1 MSFLGDG
8 PENYGTRRSAYINPS
23 PEEEPMDKVTLAED
37 FGKHRAGTT
46 FTVIKKS
53 KTTTIVE
60 AGGRRVIVPNAKIKG
75 MQGSGS
81 GGFSLEAEE
90 PSVSS
95 DTGTTVPQLVE
106 LTDAQDHVLVW
117 LKDKESLEVIL
128 KRYVDLTKLDEDQAK
143 LDIVFIAEHL
153 EKGSTFK
160 VRPAMPVKTKRA
172 VVHHEMSETEANVLN
187 ALIQG
192 NGSFEA
198 EDLRP
203 KVVEE
208 VEAPPELGPNSIWF
222 TDVTNGRLPESGI
235 NHIIQQYAPDHFPEH
250 IRCDIPTVDPTHYW
264 DPEVLEA
271 LVLAHQLRE
280 RACIT
285 GLPGTGKTT
294 SVKQFAAWI
303 QQPYMRLGGRG
314 DLESSSF
321 LGYSWADVEE
331 INGEHIS
338 KMSFKPGMLTQGL
351 DTDGHGYL
359 VTIDE
364 VMKIPAYI
372 SMCMQHLFE
381 KDGHLTIDDKPGTK
395 ADKIVLPAKEF
406 LLILTDNV
414 KGTGDSF
421 DKFASTQMQDTSYLD
436 RIGINETLDYLDPKD
451 ECQMLHKKYDTV
463 DKSVI
468 SKLVKFAGLV
478 RNGYR
483 QGNIALTLSPRGLE
497 SILEMLVVQV
507 PMKRA
512 ISLAFANKIA
522 DDAESIAIEDM
533 LKTVGIRSKS

>member
-1 MSFLGDG
+1 
-8 PENYGTRRSAYINPS
+8 
-23 PEEEPMDKVTLAED
+23 MDKVTLAED
-37 FGKHRAGTT
+37 FGKHRKGQT
-46 FTVIKKS
+46 FDVVKKS
-53 KTTTIVE
+53 KTTTIVQV
-60 AGGRRVIVPNAKIKG
+60 GGRRTIIPNAKIVG

-81 GGFSLEAEE
+81 GGFSLEEPE
-90 PSVSS
+90 RDGPSVASNS
-95 DTGTTVPQLVE
+95 DLPSTPQLVE
-106 LTDAQDHVLVW
+106 LTDAQDHVRQWLV
-117 LKDKESLEVIL
+117 DSHELEVIL
-128 KRYVDLTKLDEDQAK
+128 KRYVDISKLDEKQAK

-160 VRPAMPVKTKRA
+160 VRPAMPKSVKRA
-172 VVHHEMSETEANVLN
+172 TVQHEMSETEAKVLE
-187 ALIQG
+187 AMIKG
-192 NGSFEA
+192 GGSFEN

-203 KVVEE
+203 QVIEE
-208 VEAPPELGPNSIWF
+208 AEETPDLEDNCIWF

-235 NHIIQQYAPDHFPEH
+235 NHIIQQYDPEHFPAA
-250 IRCDIPTVDPTHYW
+250 IRVDIPEVDPTHYW

-303 QQPYMRLGGRG
+303 RQPYMRLGGRG
-314 DLESSSF
+314 DLEASSF

-351 DTDGHGYL
+351 STEGHGYL

-372 SMCMQHLFE
+372 MMCMQHLFE
-381 KDGHLTIDDKPGTK
+381 KGGHLTVDDKPGTK
-395 ADKIVLPAKEF
+395 ADKIVIPEKEF
-406 LLILTDNV
+406 FLVLTDNV
-414 KGTGDSF
+414 KGTGDAF
-421 DKFASTQMQDTSYLD
+421 DKFAATQMQDTSSLD

-451 ECQMLHKKYDTV
+451 ETSMLHSKYPEIE
-463 DKSVI
+463 KSTI
-468 SKLVKFAGLV
+468 GKLVKFAGLV

-497 SILEMLVVQV
+497 SILEMLKVGV
-507 PMKRA
+507 PTGRS
-512 ISLAFANKIA
+512 IELVYANKIA
-522 DDAESIAIEDM
+522 DEAEAIAVKDM
-533 LKTVGIRSKS
+533 LKTVGIKVGDA

>member
-1 MSFLGDG
+1 
-8 PENYGTRRSAYINPS
+8 
-23 PEEEPMDKVTLAED
+23 MDKVTLAED
-37 FGKHRAGTT
+37 FGKHRAGTS

-75 MQGSGS
+75 MQSSGS
-81 GGFSLEAEE
+81 GGFSLEPTETDG

-95 DTGTTVPQLVE
+95 DTKSSAPQLVE
-106 LTDAQDHVLVW
+106 LTDAQDHVRQW
-117 LKDKESLEVIL
+117 LEDSEELEVIL
-128 KRYVDLTKLDEDQAK
+128 KRYVDISKLDEAQAK

-153 EKGSTFK
+153 EKKSTFK
-160 VRPAMPVKTKRA
+160 VRPAMPKSVKRA
-172 VVHHEMSETEANVLN
+172 TVQHEMSETEAKVLD
-187 ALIQG
+187 ALIKGGG
-192 NGSFEA
+192 NFEN

-203 KVVEE
+203 QVIEE
-208 VEAPPELGPNSIWF
+208 TEETPDLEDNCIWF

-235 NHIIQQYAPDHFPEH
+235 NHIIQQYDPEHFPEA
-250 IRCDIPTVDPTHYW
+250 IRVDIPEVDPTHYW

-303 QQPYMRLGGRG
+303 RQPYMRLGGRG

-451 ECQMLHKKYDTV
+451 EIAMLQSKYASV
-463 DKSVI
+463 DKSTI
-468 SKLVKFAGLV
+468 GKLVKFAGLV

-497 SILEMLVVQV
+497 SILEMLAVKV

-522 DDAESIAIEDM
+522 DEAESIAIEDM

>member
-1 MSFLGDG
+1 MYIGDNG
-8 PENYGTRRSAYINPS
+8 
-23 PEEEPMDKVTLAED
+23 MDRVTLAED
-37 FGKHRAGTT
+37 FGKYKAGTT
-46 FTVIKKS
+46 FNVVKES

-60 AGGRRVIVPNAKIKG
+60 ARGRRIILPNAKIKG
-75 MQGSGS
+75 KSTIGTGS
-81 GGFSLEAEE
+81 GGFSLEDTERDG

-95 DTGTTVPQLVE
+95 DTGTTTPQQLVE
-106 LTDAQDHVLVW
+106 LTDAQDHARQW
-117 LKDKESLEVIL
+117 LESKEELEVIL
-128 KRYVDLTKLDEDQAK
+128 KRYVDISKLDEASAK
-143 LDIVFIAEHL
+143 ADIVFIAEHL
-153 EKGSTFK
+153 EKGSKFK
-160 VRPAMPVKTKRA
+160 VRPAKPPMVKRT
-172 VVHHEMSETEANVLN
+172 VVQHEMSEAEAQVLESMLQGGPLPEG
-187 ALIQG
+187 AL
-192 NGSFEA
+192 EPEVPEVA
-198 EDLRP
+198 E
-203 KVVEE
+203 EQ
-208 VEAPPELGPNSIWF
+208 PELGDDQVWF
-222 TDVTNGRLPESGI
+222 TDITNGRLPESGI
-235 NHIIQQYAPDHFPEH
+235 NHIVQQYAKDHFPEA
-250 IRCDIPTVDPTHYW
+250 IQVDIPEVDPNHYW

-271 LVLAHQLRE
+271 LLLAHQLRE

-303 QQPYMRLGGRG
+303 RQPYMRLGGRG

-351 DTDGHGYL
+351 DTDGFGYL

-451 ECQMLHKKYDTV
+451 ECEMLHKKYNAV

-497 SILEMLVVQV
+497 SILEMLAVSV

-512 ISLAFANKIA
+512 ISLAFSNKIA
-522 DDAESIAIEDM
+522 DEAESIAIEDM
-533 LKTVGIRSKS
+533 LKTVGIRSKK